1 MYIYIHVCVCA
12 CEKIKPDTNRW
23 STVRL
28 CFQGCDARVSE
39 NRGPSYNTQNSR
51 IIIIRTPK

>member
-1 MYIYIHVCVCA
+1 MYTCVCA

-28 CFQGCDARVSE
+28 CFQGCDAMRE
-39 NRGPSYNTQNSR
+39 FPKIGDPH
-51 IIIIRTPK
+51 ITPKTVGSS